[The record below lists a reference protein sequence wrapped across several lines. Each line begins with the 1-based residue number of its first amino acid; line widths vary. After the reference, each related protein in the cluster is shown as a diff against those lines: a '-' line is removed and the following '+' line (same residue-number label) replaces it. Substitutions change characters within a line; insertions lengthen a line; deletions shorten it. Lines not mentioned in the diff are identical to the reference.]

1 MQEWRKNVFVLWA
14 AVFIAAASWTMVM
27 PFMPVFLEDDL
38 GVTVG
43 VTVWAGVLGAVN
55 SGFGAISAPI
65 WGALGDRFGRKPMMI
80 RAGLVLGVS
89 YTVMAFVTNPYQLL
103 GVRMMIGALTG
114 FIPTA
119 TALVGTTTPRE
130 HLGKALSLV
139 ATGNQAGAILGPMLG
154 GFLADLVG
162 IRQAMLVSGVLVTLA
177 TLVVLFLV
185 RERFE
190 RPTEK
195 RSGLFGDMGQVL
207 HSGPLL
213 LVLAAAAILTAS
225 MSAMEPVLV
234 PYIKD
239 LLGENQPN
247 WLAGIIYSMPGVAFV
262 IAAPWWAARGER
274 VGYSTTVALGLLGG
288 AIFIVPQALV
298 GSGFAMGG
306 LRLVAG
312 LALAAVSPGI
322 ASLITVVVPLD
333 QRGRAFGM
341 QQSAFNVGQMFGPVL
356 GGLVGDRVGI
366 PWVFPVTAALLLVG
380 AACSWFFLRSRERQ
394 ISQQNDDLPA

>member
-1 MQEWRKNVFVLWA
+1 MPEWRKNVVLLWV

-27 PFMPVFLEDDL
+27 PFMPVFLEEDL
-38 GVTVG
+38 GVSVG
-43 VTVWAGVLGAVN
+43 VTIWAGVLGAVN
-55 SGFGAISAPI
+55 SGFGALSAPI

-80 RAGLVLGVS
+80 RAGFVLAIS
-89 YTVMAFVTNPYQLL
+89 YTAMAFVTNPYQLL
-103 GVRMMIGALTG
+103 GVRIMIGALTG

-130 HLGKALSLV
+130 HLGRALSLV

-162 IRQAMLVSGVLVTLA
+162 IRQAMLLSGVLVALA
-177 TLVVLFLV
+177 TLLVLFMV

-195 RSGLFGDMGQVL
+195 RRSLIGDMGQVL
-207 HSGPLL
+207 HNVPFL
-213 LVLAAAAILTAS
+213 LVLTTAAILTAS

-234 PYIKD
+234 PYIRQ
-239 LLGENQPN
+239 LLGADQPN
-247 WLAGIIYSMPGVAFV
+247 WLAGVIYSMPGVAFV
-262 IAAPWWAARGER
+262 IAAPWWAVRGER
-274 VGYSTTVALGLLGG
+274 VGYSATVAIGLLGG
-288 AIFIVPQALV
+288 AIFILPQALV
-298 GSGFAMGG
+298 GGG
-306 LRLVAG
+306 LSMGTLRLLAG

-322 ASLITVVVPLD
+322 ASLITVVVPLE

-356 GGLVGDRVGI
+356 GGVIGDRVGI
-366 PWVFPVTAALLLVG
+366 PWVFPATAVLLLVG
-380 AACSWFFLRSRERQ
+380 AGCCWFLLRGREGQ
-394 ISQQNDDLPA
+394 IAHQNDDLPA